1 MENFYPVFL
10 DLRDKKCLVVGG
22 GRVAYRKAAT
32 LLACQAQVTVVAP
45 KIIEGFNKLAE
56 EGSIK
61 YLKEPYAPVHLEG
74 AFLVIGSTDNEEVNR
89 KIADDCFKRNI
100 LVNIVDVPNLC
111 NFFVPALVNRGP
123 LSIAI
128 STEGKSP
135 AFAAGIRREL
145 EKEYTTVHGEFVDF
159 LGSLR
164 PRILKE
170 IPDGK
175 KRKAL
180 FIELA
185 GEEFFNLYKNLSP
198 QEMEK
203 KVTELINGYK

>member
-1 MENFYPVFL
+1 MENYYPVFL

-22 GRVAYRKAAT
+22 GKVAYRKVGT
-32 LLACQAQVTVVAP
+32 LLACQARVTVVAP
-45 KIIEGFNKLAE
+45 RITEDFNILAQ

-61 YLKEPYAPVHLEG
+61 YLKEPYEPVHLEG

-89 KIADDCFKRNI
+89 IIAQDCFQKNI
-100 LVNIVDVPNLC
+100 PVNIVDVPDLC

-135 AFAAGIRREL
+135 AFAARIRREL
-145 EKEYTTVHGEFVDF
+145 EKDYTSIHGEFVDY

-164 PRILKE
+164 PHILE
-170 IPDGK
+170 VIPDGK

-180 FIELA
+180 FMELA
-185 GEEFFNLYKNLSP
+185 GEEFFQLYRELSSE
-198 QEMEK
+198 EMEK
-203 KVTELINGYK
+203 KVTELINVYK